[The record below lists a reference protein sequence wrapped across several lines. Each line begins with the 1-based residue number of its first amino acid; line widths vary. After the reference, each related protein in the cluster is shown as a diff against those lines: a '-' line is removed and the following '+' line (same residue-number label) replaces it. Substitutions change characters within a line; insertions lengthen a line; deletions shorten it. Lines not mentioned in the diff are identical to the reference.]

1 MEELI
6 CEDVMKVNIDK
17 TILSCSTILYFCK
30 HQNCRNTHTL
40 QYHSGDVLQV
50 IENSLVSQHIH
61 QLDLQQERHDR
72 TAAAHHSEEG
82 YTWRRSPLRR
92 ERENKKNDKS
102 LSKKC
107 QDLELFN
114 DAIIPTDT
122 I

>member
-1 MEELI
+1 M
-6 CEDVMKVNIDK
+6 
-17 TILSCSTILYFCK
+17 
-30 HQNCRNTHTL
+30 
-40 QYHSGDVLQV
+40 LQV

-61 QLDLQQERHDR
+61 ELDLQQERHDR

-92 ERENKKNDKS
+92 ERESEKNDKS

-122 I
+122 IYDLFLPGNKSLFLKTLQFPLSLKCTVSFTPILQLLLYLELYKSLI